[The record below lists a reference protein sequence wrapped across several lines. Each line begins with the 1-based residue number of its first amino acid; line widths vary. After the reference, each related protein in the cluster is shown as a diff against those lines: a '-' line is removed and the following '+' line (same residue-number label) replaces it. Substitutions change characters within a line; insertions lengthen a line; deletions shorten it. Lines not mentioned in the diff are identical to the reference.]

1 MRSLSEIDTI
11 SKRASKAKGF
21 SWGVAEEIGKCI
33 KQLELFGLPG
43 IKNLNQ
49 YLKIYDQNKF
59 QQIKLISKSNISE
72 NKFYCPISSG
82 IGFLDQIKSLEK
94 LNSVKFNKIAYP
106 ILFLSF
112 ASRASEV
119 LGKKILLKLDEKE
132 FILNFNQSIIG
143 NYSKNEIW
151 ENANSVSINFLD
163 NNNSFSEEEWKE
175 MTKFANETFVEES
188 DELKEKSAGA
198 GLTDND

>member
-59 QQIKLISKSNISE
+59 QKIKLISKSNISE
-72 NKFYCPISSG
+72 NKFHCPISLG

-94 LNSVKFNKIAYP
+94 LKSLEFNKIAYP

-151 ENANSVSINFLD
+151 ENANSVSINFLE

>member
-21 SWGVAEEIGKCI
+21 SWGVAEEIGKCV

-59 QQIKLISKSNISE
+59 QKIKLISKLNISE
-72 NKFYCPISSG
+72 NKFHCPISSG
-82 IGFLDQIKSLEK
+82 IGLLDQIKSLEK
-94 LNSVKFNKIAYP
+94 LKSLEFNKIAYP

-119 LGKKILLKLDEKE
+119 LGKKILVKLDEKE
-132 FILNFNQSIIG
+132 FILNFNQSIFG

-163 NNNSFSEEEWKE
+163 NNNSFSEDEWKE

>member
-59 QQIKLISKSNISE
+59 QKIKLISKSNISE
-72 NKFYCPISSG
+72 NKFHCPISSG
-82 IGFLDQIKSLEK
+82 ISFLDQIKSLEK
-94 LNSVKFNKIAYP
+94 LKSLEFNKIAYP

-119 LGKKILLKLDEKE
+119 LGKKILLKMDEKE
-132 FILNFNQSIIG
+132 FILNFNQSIFG
-143 NYSKNEIW
+143 NYSKNLIW
-151 ENANSVSINFLD
+151 ENANVVLINFLE
-163 NNNSFSEEEWKE
+163 NNNSFSEQDWKE
-175 MTKFANETFVEES
+175 MTKFANQTFVDES